1 MILIVIWAACIAASV
16 IIGKQK
22 GRVALG
28 WWMGI
33 LLGLIG
39 VVIML
44 IVPKTHE
51 QEVVDV
57 RHQHQIEYEARLSR
71 GFGRRRRLGCA
82 QRDGRG
88 RVRTGVGEGG
98 RLRDRGGPR

>member
-1 MILIVIWAACIAASV
+1 MILIVIWAVCIAASV

-71 GFGRRRRLGCA
+71 GFGRRRRLA
-82 QRDGRG
+82 VLSATVAD
-88 RVRTGVGEGG
+88 VSEPESAKAGG
-98 RLRDRGGPR
+98 